1 MKNELINELKAQLA
15 SANEKLAN
23 ATKHER
29 REWLRIYIAA
39 TENRLRDLGEKI

>member
-1 MKNELINELKAQLA
+1 MKNEIEILKGQLELAKSRLA
-15 SANEKLAN
+15 TENKTAK
-23 ATKHER
+23 